1 MHKEASKRPL
11 RDSVCGVLVLPQTY
25 PPDVGGVETHL
36 SDLTAILERRDDF
49 QTWILC
55 YKPIVTKVAGY
66 LPREE
71 RGAVS
76 IRRYWWFG
84 GNLFRRLEP
93 WPALLFLY
101 ITPYFLLRSCLFM
114 LSHGRRIDVIHAH
127 GFNMG
132 FVAMVLAALFRKRV
146 VFQSHALYSF
156 REGAP
161 FTRVAAFV
169 LRRMDRILA
178 LCQASKEEMVRLGLP
193 PGRIAV
199 YRYWIDL
206 DRFTDTGREISRAR
220 LRWGESPQSAI
231 RHEPSAM
238 SLPPSAICHPPSADF
253 VAFFVGRLIGIK
265 GEEVVIRLA
274 EAFPAVTFAVAGDGP
289 NRPVVEAAA
298 RRLANLRYLGLI
310 PNGELPDYY
319 RASDVVLVPS
329 QYPEGFGRVICEA
342 LACGTPVIASD
353 VGGIPDA
360 MDDSVGILCGGTA
373 AAFEGALTRVMNDA
387 AYYGAM
393 RRRARAYACER
404 FGPGNAGTMLAA
416 YRA

>member
-1 MHKEASKRPL
+1 MRRTASRRSP
-11 RDSVCGVLVLPQTY
+11 RDGVCGVLVLPQTY

-49 QTWILC
+49 RTWILC

-76 IRRYWWFG
+76 IRRFWWFG

-93 WPALLFLY
+93 WPVLLFLY
-101 ITPYFLLRSCLFM
+101 ITPYFLLRACGFM
-114 LSHGRRIDVIHAH
+114 LANGRQIDVIHAH

-156 REGAP
+156 REGAL

-178 LCQASKEEMVRLGLP
+178 LCGASREELMLLG
-193 PGRIAV
+193 ISADKITI

-206 DRFTDTGREISRAR
+206 ERFTDAGRDASRAR
-220 LRWGESPQSAI
+220 LGWVSNHQPPIPNPQSAI
-231 RHEPSAM
+231 RNPQ
-238 SLPPSAICHPPSADF
+238 SAINNPQSTGF

-265 GEEVVIRLA
+265 GEGIVIGLA
-274 EAFPAVTFAVAGDGP
+274 ERFPRVTFVVAGDGP

-298 RRLANLRYLGLI
+298 GRLGNLRYLGLI
-310 PNGELPDYY
+310 PNTELPDYY
-319 RASDVVLVPS
+319 RSADVVLVPS

-342 LACGTPVIASD
+342 LACGTPVIASAF
-353 VGGIPDA
+353 GGIPDA
-360 MDDSVGILCGGTA
+360 MDDTVGVLCDGSV
-373 AAFEGALTRVMNDA
+373 AAFEEALKRFLHDA
-387 AYYGAM
+387 AFYEAM
-393 RRRARAYACER
+393 RCRARAYACER
-404 FGPGNAGTMLAA
+404 FGPGNAEVILAA
-416 YRA
+416 YRV

>member
-1 MHKEASKRPL
+1 MHRTASRRLP
-11 RDSVCGVLVLPQTY
+11 RDGVCGVLVLPQTY

-36 SDLTAILERRDDF
+36 ADLTAIMERRDDF
-49 QTWILC
+49 RTWILC
-55 YKPIVTKVAGY
+55 YKPIVTKVTGY
-66 LPREE
+66 LPREQ

-101 ITPYFLLRSCLFM
+101 ITPYFLLRACGFM
-114 LSHGRRIDVIHAH
+114 LANGRQIDVIHAH

-156 REGAP
+156 REGAL

-178 LCQASKEEMVRLGLP
+178 LCGASREELMLLG
-193 PGRIAV
+193 IASDKITV

-206 DRFTDTGREISRAR
+206 ERFTDAGRDASRAR
-220 LRWGESPQSAI
+220 LGWVSNHQPPIPNQQSAI
-231 RHEPSAM
+231 NNQQSAGFM
-238 SLPPSAICHPPSADF
+238 
-253 VAFFVGRLIGIK
+253 AFFVGRLIGIK
-265 GEEVVIRLA
+265 GEGIVIGLA
-274 EAFPAVTFAVAGDGP
+274 ERFRTITFIVAGDGP

-298 RRLANLRYLGLI
+298 GRLGNLRYLGLI
-310 PNGELPDYY
+310 PNTELPDYY
-319 RASDVVLVPS
+319 RSADVVLVPS

-342 LACGTPVIASD
+342 LACGTPVIASH

-360 MDDSVGILCGGTA
+360 MDETVGRLCPPTPE
-373 AAFEGALTRVMNDA
+373 AFASALQQLRIMVP
-387 AYYGAM
+387 GSEAM
-393 RRRARAYACER
+393 RVRARAFACER
-404 FGPGNAGTMLAA
+404 FGVRNAAA
-416 YRA
+416 LIEAYQRSADWRC